1 MGGGSSI
8 GHGSEDLPPK
18 NRMQFTFSKA
28 DKDTRWPKGFDP
40 AAAGV
45 TFA

>member
-1 MGGGSSI
+1 
-8 GHGSEDLPPK
+8 
-18 NRMQFTFSKA
+18 MQFTFSKA